1 VYLEKKPRQDEKPS
15 QGEQRQDKGLG
26 FAWAALASFLTA
38 PLDMLSSWFG
48 TNQQKRAAEQL
59 QRDQWAHGFAP
70 FSPIPGT
77 GTESTGPGPALNLV
91 PILIIGGV
99 ALGAFM
105 IMRGGKQ
112 QQPIVLMGGR

>member
-1 VYLEKKPRQDEKPS
+1 MYLQKKPRQDGRPS

-26 FAWAALASFLTA
+26 FAWAAFASLLTA

-48 TNQQKRAAEQL
+48 TNQAKRAQEAL

-77 GTESTGPGPALNLV
+77 GTESTGPAFNPV
-91 PILIIGGV
+91 PLLIIGGV
-99 ALGAFM
+99 AIGAFM